1 MSGEGEE
8 AGTRARGLGRRRV
21 ERRERERER
30 EQRGLRSAQ
39 SSALWAL
46 MGSGLKRRIREK
58 QACIAEIAANFG
70 SAVVRFHSTK
80 KPTP

>member
-21 ERRERERER
+21 ERWEQER
-30 EQRGLRSAQ
+30 RGLRSAQ

-46 MGSGLKRRIREK
+46 VGSGLKRRITEK

-70 SAVVRFHSTK
+70 SAVVRFHSTQ

>member
-30 EQRGLRSAQ
+30 RGLRFAQ
-39 SSALWAL
+39 SNALWAL
-46 MGSGLKRRIREK
+46 VGSGLKRRITEK

-70 SAVVRFHSTK
+70 SAVVRFHSTQ

>member
-1 MSGEGEE
+1 M
-8 AGTRARGLGRRRV
+8 
-21 ERRERERER
+21 RERPEVEGVGQERDTG
-30 EQRGLRSAQ
+30 RGLRSAQ

-46 MGSGLKRRIREK
+46 VGSGLKRRIREK

-70 SAVVRFHSTK
+70 SAVVRFHSTQ